1 MKCFSGDMKSNK
13 DLLNCGNCKNSF
25 SLDNITLFLQRKI
38 TGCQQ
43 VKEKIHNQSTLKINS
58 SSPSYFVQNSVASS
72 TTRDGKENHLHA
84 VIMKFMFSEPQDYI
98 CAQCNESVTIEQII
112 EKHGVVLS
120 KEVKTM

>member
-1 MKCFSGDMKSNK
+1 MSTSKREDTQSKHIK
-13 DLLNCGNCKNSF
+13 D
-25 SLDNITLFLQRKI
+25 
-38 TGCQQ
+38 
-43 VKEKIHNQSTLKINS
+43 HS